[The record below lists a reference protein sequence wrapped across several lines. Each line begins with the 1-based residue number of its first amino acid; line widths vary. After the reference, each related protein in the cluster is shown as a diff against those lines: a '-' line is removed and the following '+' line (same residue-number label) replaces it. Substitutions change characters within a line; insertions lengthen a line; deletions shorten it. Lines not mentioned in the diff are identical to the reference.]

1 MGWFT
6 KYIANPLQDLVG
18 WQGDTARVDRAKGDL
33 LPKSAP
39 PPSKGGSQDQDNS
52 QVTKLESGGDQAAE
66 TGDTD
71 VSPKSSIS
79 QGSTGGGV
87 ASGGAGYGSTVS
99 NIEETTSVSNQ
110 NTVSPVTE
118 VEVSNQ
124 SQSNSQG
131 SQALSVQ
138 SQAQKANTYNGG
150 STTVAPVITFD
161 LGDEQTSS
169 TWQLA
174 LLCGAALAGVYLFTQ
189 DGKGG
194 ETDGN
199 KV

>member
-6 KYIANPLQDLVG
+6 KYIANPIQDLVG
-18 WQGDTARVDRAKGDL
+18 WQGDTARVDREKGNF
-33 LPKSAP
+33 LPTST
-39 PPSKGGSQDQDNS
+39 PPSDRGGSQDQDNS
-52 QVTKLESGGDQAAE
+52 QVAKLDSGGDQTAQ

-71 VSPKSSIS
+71 VSPKSSSS
-79 QGSTGGGV
+79 QGSSGGGV

-99 NIEETTSVSNQ
+99 NIEDTTSVSNQ

-138 SQAQKANTYNGG
+138 SQAQKANTYTGG

-174 LLCGAALAGVYLFTQ
+174 LILGAVLAGAYLFTR
-189 DGKGG
+189 DTEEG
-194 ETDGN
+194 DANGN
-199 KV
+199 